1 MNLGIAGE
9 FRAVVLTADG
19 EVKSDTGLQRNL
31 ITNRGM
37 DFFGGGYGTDMFAYC
52 LIGAG
57 NQAPA
62 VTDLELQSYL
72 TNRPPEQSKAIDF
85 KYNYLEDGSGLYKTS
100 RTSEY
105 RFVAESE
112 MNVAEVGLAS
122 TRSGSSSNYTYDLC
136 TRALIKNA
144 GGSPTSITVLATEVL
159 VIYYTL
165 YQFFNIADVIKTINV
180 VSNTDGNIPY
190 TTTARLAVVG
200 DGGYGRIVGRALAV
214 TDRTSD
220 FKRKYSQSNLPL
232 VAKESYPSS
241 FDSSR
246 LYAVESFQP
255 YVAGSNRRVYNIA
268 FDLTNGND
276 PAGLRTLAIS
286 TTMGAWQIQYGS
298 VVGDDPIMKTADHR
312 LNLPI
317 EFSWGRY
324 VGDL

>member
-37 DFFGGGYGTDMFAYC
+37 DFFGGGYGESMFAYC

-57 NQAPA
+57 NQTPA
-62 VTDLELQSYL
+62 VTDLELQSYI
-72 TNRPPEQSKAIDF
+72 TYETPKQAIAANF
-85 KYNYLEDGSGLYKTS
+85 KYNYLDDGSGLYKTS
-100 RTSEY
+100 CTREY
-105 RFVAESE
+105 RFVAANE
-112 MNVAEVGLAS
+112 MNVAEVALAS
-122 TRSGSSSNYTYDLC
+122 KRTGSSGAVFDLC

-144 GGSPTSITVLATEVL
+144 GGNPTSITVLATEVL

-165 YQFFNIADVIKTINV
+165 YQFFNVADVIKTINLI
-180 VSNTDGNIPY
+180 SNTDGNIPY

-200 DGGYGRIVGRALAV
+200 DSGYGDIVGKALAV
-214 TDRTSD
+214 TSRTSD
-220 FKRKYSQSNLPL
+220 FKKDYSQSNLPL
-232 VAKESYPSS
+232 TAKESYPAT

-246 LYAVESFQP
+246 RYSLETFQP

-268 FDLTNGND
+268 FKLDEGND
-276 PAGLRTLAIS
+276 PAGLRTLTIF
-286 TTMGAWQIQYGS
+286 TTMGAWQIQYSS
-298 VVGDDPIMKTADHR
+298 VVGDNPIMKTADHR

-324 VGDL
+324 VGAL